1 MCKASR
7 VKATACSGCHCCPKM
22 AQDCPLCFTKGVFQ
36 QWNLLKDSLVSLS
49 TRSFIC
55 PLCCGVHEGLDKFT
69 LHLVSH
75 EMEAK
80 KSSRNEDVPTISIKE
95 GSAVDSLDELL
106 ADFSEFVKQED
117 KLSYDNQVK
126 LRTKAPNPL
135 RMSPKNKSP
144 IGLPMSVISSG
155 NAMNNHFPTI
165 QTPLPLPQT
174 FKANQNLL
182 MSHHHAQDEPT
193 SIDKSVH
200 VPQTATMMSNQ
211 SPPLVTRPAA
221 AAPQVQTNANQNKPP
236 SSMTG
241 DQPSS
246 PPNQV
251 QCSLCGWNFD
261 NDEFLKVHTVLMHS
275 KRNQAFLQR
284 RLKRVVDEY
293 KCREC
298 DSTFAAYEDFV
309 SHLKQAHNDHRFVCH
324 ICAKIFKLRGS
335 LLVHL
340 RVVHNPLGIIIVL
353 FSRRPSNK
361 WRQNKISV
369 HLLRRLEIQ
378 FQPMKRIIAKFAIV
392 NSPTSIEKM
401 STRRSIPMQGNLS
414 VPNVAWHLK
423 RKASLKS
430 TWKRIKRNTN
440 ATFVEGRFTLRLPF
454 LFMLW
459 VIRIATRRWTMRLQC
474 LLLSS
479 KCMQ

>member
-1 MCKASR
+1 MMNRATLTLKIRILENHWHPHMLDVFIYLKLTFSLKVLRFFDFWNIFDKESRETEECRKVTNERGFFDKMTWVSSLWLWSPKRDLFAPQRCAFQVLQKLSINNSPQPWKLAKMCKASR
-7 VKATACSGCHCCPKM
+7 VKATACSGCHSCPKM
-22 AQDCPLCFTKGVFQ
+22 AQDCPLCFSKGVFQ
-36 QWNLLKDSLVSLS
+36 QWSLLKDSLVSLS

-80 KSSRNEDVPTISIKE
+80 KNSNRNEDVPTISIKE

-117 KLSYDNQVK
+117 KLTYDNQVK

-144 IGLPMSVISSG
+144 IGLPMSVISSTS
-155 NAMNNHFPTI
+155 NAHFPTI

-174 FKANQNLL
+174 FKPNQNLL
-182 MSHHHAQDEPT
+182 MGHHHNDPNAIEKTIAQTAT
-193 SIDKSVH
+193 SSMMPNPPALTRSPQIQ
-200 VPQTATMMSNQ
+200 PQTA
-211 SPPLVTRPAA
+211 A
-221 AAPQVQTNANQNKPP
+221 
-236 SSMTG
+236 SSSKKSSSG
-241 DQPSS
+241 DQPGS

-298 DSTFAAYEDFV
+298 DGTFAAYEDFV
-309 SHLKQAHNDHRFVCH
+309 SHLKQVHNDHRFVCH

-340 RVVHNPLGIIIVL
+340 RVVHNPLGKPL
-353 FSRRPSNK
+353 T
-361 WRQNKISV
+361 IS
-369 HLLRRLEIQ
+369 
-378 FQPMKRIIAKFAIV
+378 F
-392 NSPTSIEKM
+392 
-401 STRRSIPMQGNLS
+401 
-414 VPNVAWHLK
+414 
-423 RKASLKS
+423 
-430 TWKRIKRNTN
+430 
-440 ATFVEGRFTLRLPF
+440 
-454 LFMLW
+454 
-459 VIRIATRRWTMRLQC
+459 VIRL
-474 LLLSS
+474 
-479 KCMQ
+479 